1 MLGNN
6 KIFNFTKMNILA
18 FPTSKKVIPKTNIFL
33 TYSHWG
39 SPKALTIFV
48 RVTNEKLFFYS

>member
-39 SPKALTIFV
+39 SPKALTIFI
-48 RVTNEKLFFYS
+48 Y